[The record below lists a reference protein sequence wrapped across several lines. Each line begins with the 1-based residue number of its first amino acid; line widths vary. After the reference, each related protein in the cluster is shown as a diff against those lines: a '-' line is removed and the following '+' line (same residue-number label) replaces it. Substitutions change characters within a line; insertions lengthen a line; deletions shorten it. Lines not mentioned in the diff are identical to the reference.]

1 MDGDSFHLVP
11 IRLAQHV
18 SAEDFETF
26 MLEDVFPAIPKESL
40 RTGQVTGLRLIR
52 GNNSGEQGNEN
63 DYLWLIYG
71 TINGG
76 AAINQLDRLSA
87 FGAEVRA
94 EGVNAGDYREVG
106 RWSANE

>member
-26 MLEDVFPAIPKESL
+26 MLEAAIPKDQL
-40 RTGQVTGLRLIR
+40 RPGQITGLRLIR
-52 GNNSGEQGNEN
+52 GNNSGEEGNEN

-76 AAINQLDRLSA
+76 AAIKQLDRLSA

-106 RWSANE
+106 RWTANEE